1 VDVHE
6 LLLPRRLNR
15 DFEARLKPDEQRS
28 RAKSKCHE
36 CHELWGEYISACFQ
50 QIQLE
55 REIYF
60 VTTGE
65 EGGSVAA
72 LEPALNRAKVVAD
85 SIGERIRKHGSAH
98 VRTEPRSQAE
108 SN

>member
-1 VDVHE
+1 MDVHE

-15 DFEARLKPDEQRS
+15 DFEATLKSDEQRS

-50 QIQLE
+50 HIQLE
-55 REIYF
+55 RETYF

-72 LEPALNRAKVVAD
+72 LEPALNRARAIAD
-85 SIGERIRKHGSAH
+85 AIRERIRKHEYAHLSTQMKPQAGS
-98 VRTEPRSQAE
+98 
-108 SN
+108 N